1 MDAATCLH
9 ERDSK
14 LNFSSIQD
22 MASGV
27 GLVLGLTWGVG
38 LGLKFR
44 AGGKFRVSK
53 V

>member
-9 ERDSK
+9 KRDSK
-14 LNFSSIQD
+14 LNFSSIQG

-27 GLVLGLTWGVG
+27 GLG

-44 AGGKFRVSK
+44 AGDNLRVSYRLRFR
-53 V
+53 